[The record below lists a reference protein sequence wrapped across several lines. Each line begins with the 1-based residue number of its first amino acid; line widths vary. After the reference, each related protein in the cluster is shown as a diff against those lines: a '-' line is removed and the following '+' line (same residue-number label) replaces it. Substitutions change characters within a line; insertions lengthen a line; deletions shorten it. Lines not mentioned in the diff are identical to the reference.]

1 MDFTRLLERV
11 RAIVLNPRAT
21 WPVIAAET
29 DSVGSLYRNWI
40 LWLSAITP
48 LATFIGLAVF
58 GLRLPFIGSLRVG
71 VGTLLTQML
80 LQYALT
86 LLVIFVLALIA
97 AALAPGFGG
106 RSERVAALKAIAYAW
121 TPVWVVGVLHL
132 LPLLGVLT
140 ALLGLAALG
149 YAAWLLYL
157 GAQATLGVP
166 QERAVGYTAVI
177 IVIGF
182 VLALMMGM
190 LSSTL
195 SGMRSLARGGM
206 EVSIHAPTGTAAV
219 SALSRKFEQAAG
231 QMQATGEAMQGKMPA
246 TDQAPI
252 KPLAPQQLEALLPAG
267 LPGRAR
273 GAVSASRG
281 GVGPLLIGQAKAD
294 YGSGS
299 DAIRLEIV
307 DMGANR
313 AMLAVA
319 GMVQT
324 DEHSASGYDKVFQQD
339 GRTVH
344 EQWDAASKHGE
355 YSAIVG
361 DRFVVKAAGTGVGM
375 DALKQAV
382 DAVDMAQLD
391 RLKDTPGQ

>member
-29 DSVGSLYRNWI
+29 DSVSGLYRNWI
-40 LWLSAITP
+40 LWLSAVAP

-58 GLRLPFIGSLRVG
+58 GLRLPFIGTLRVG

-97 AALAPGFGG
+97 AALAPSFGG

-157 GAQATLGVP
+157 GTQATLGVP

-182 VLALMMGM
+182 VLALVMGM

-195 SGMRSLARGGM
+195 SGMGTLARGGM
-206 EVSIHAPTGTAAV
+206 EVSIRTPTGTAAV
-219 SALSRKFEQAAG
+219 GALSRKFEQAAG
-231 QMQATGEAMQGKMPA
+231 QMQATGEAMQGKLPA
-246 TDQAPI
+246 PDQAPI

-281 GVGPLLIGQAKAD
+281 GVGPLLLGQASAD

-324 DEHSASGYDKVFQQD
+324 DEHSAGGYDKVFQQD

-344 EQWDAASKHGE
+344 EQWNAASKHGE

-361 DRFVVKAAGTGVGM
+361 DRFVVKAAGTGADM

>member
-1 MDFTRLLERV
+1 MDFARLLERA

-29 DSVGSLYRNWI
+29 DSIGGLYRDWI
-40 LWLSAITP
+40 LWLSAVTP

-86 LLVIFVLALIA
+86 LLIVFVLALIA
-97 AALAPGFGG
+97 AALAPSFGG
-106 RSERVAALKAIAYAW
+106 RNQRVAALKAIAYAW
-121 TPVWVVGVLHL
+121 TPVWVVGVLNL
-132 LPLLGVLT
+132 IPLLGPLT
-140 ALLGLAALG
+140 ALLSLAALG
-149 YAAWLLYL
+149 YGAWLLYL

-166 QERAVGYTAVI
+166 QERAAGYTAVI

-182 VLALMMGM
+182 VLALVMGM
-190 LSSTL
+190 LTATL
-195 SGMRSLARGGM
+195 SGMGALARGGT
-206 EVSIHAPTGTAAV
+206 EVSMHTPTGTAAV
-219 SALSRKFEQAAG
+219 SVMSQKFEQAAR
-231 QMQATGEAMQGKMPA
+231 QMQATGDAMQGKAPA
-246 TDQAPI
+246 PDLAPI
-252 KPLAPQQLEALLPAG
+252 KPLAPRQLEALLPAG

-273 GAVSASRG
+273 GAVSASRN
-281 GVGPLLIGQAKAD
+281 GVGALLIGQASAD

-299 DAIRLEIV
+299 DAIRLGIV

-313 AMLAVA
+313 AMLTLA

-324 DEHSASGYDKVFQQD
+324 DEHSASGYDKVFQQG

-344 EQWDAASKHGE
+344 EQWNAAAKHGE
-355 YSAIVG
+355 YSVIVG
-361 DRFVVKAAGTGVGM
+361 GRFVVKAEGAGVGM
-375 DALKQAV
+375 DALQQAV
-382 DAVDMAQLD
+382 DAVDLAQLD